1 MNLQPW
7 LDCFAT
13 RDVRRRSFFTRVF
26 NKLSEL
32 GYTLE
37 NQDGIE
43 GGYRLS
49 FQRGNAWV
57 IADRYMS
64 FAVAGETSG
73 ISLYN
78 ESEEWEAKFSARS
91 PINLVLSAI
100 DNITQ
105 EDESPL

>member
-1 MNLQPW
+1 MTLQPW
-7 LDCFAT
+7 IECLPS
-13 RDVRRRSFFTRVF
+13 RDVRRRAFFTHIF
-26 NKLSEL
+26 NRLNEL
-32 GYTLE
+32 GFVLE

-49 FQRGNAWV
+49 FLRGNSWV

-78 ESEEWEAKFSARS
+78 EVEEWEAKFSARV
-91 PINLVLSAI
+91 PVNVVISAI
-100 DNITQ
+100 NTLNP
-105 EDESPL
+105 DEG